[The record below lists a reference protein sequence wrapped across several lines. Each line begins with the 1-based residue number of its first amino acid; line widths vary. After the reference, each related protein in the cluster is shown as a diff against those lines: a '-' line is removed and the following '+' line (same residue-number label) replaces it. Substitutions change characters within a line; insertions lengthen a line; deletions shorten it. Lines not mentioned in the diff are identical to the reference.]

1 MNHESKNV
9 MYVYKQGSS
18 LRIPNKLISVS
29 STTIFGTFKY
39 ISTFQAGLT
48 VTEVHFKQE
57 EEDNEPEPLKMKH
70 FYFPLGVLL
79 GGLILSAIFL
89 LIEIMIH
96 RLRKPKTDTLK
107 ARLEEPDVTQ
117 STPESEDGHNS
128 DV

>member
-1 MNHESKNV
+1 MLNKKWTLEEEFNNHMMRFHQV
-9 MYVYKQGSS
+9 T
-18 LRIPNKLISVS
+18 VS
-29 STTIFGTFKY
+29 SVIISINY
-39 ISTFQAGLT
+39 ILTFQAGLT
-48 VTEVHFKQE
+48 VNEVRFKE
-57 EEDNEPEPLKMKH
+57 EKEDDEPEPLRMEH
-70 FYFPLGVLL
+70 FYFPLGLL
-79 GGLILSAIFL
+79 LCGLILSAIFL